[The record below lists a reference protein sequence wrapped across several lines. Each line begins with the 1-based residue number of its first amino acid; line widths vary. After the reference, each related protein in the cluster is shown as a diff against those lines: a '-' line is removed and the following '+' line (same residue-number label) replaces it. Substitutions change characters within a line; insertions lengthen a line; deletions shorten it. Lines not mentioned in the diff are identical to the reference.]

1 MVYHNDIR
9 MLRRLVTFYA
19 HHFSLKDVKMNSL
32 FYKTFNNPVGKESR
46 SAFGLDTI
54 AFLIKNDFFSLQV
67 GPKPLHHCTQ

>member
-19 HHFSLKDVKMNSL
+19 HHFSLKDVKMNLL

-54 AFLIKNDFFSLQV
+54 AFLI
-67 GPKPLHHCTQ
+67 